1 MSNIQTWPAPA
12 WAPAGLTGNN
22 NPAASHNEQLIDDIT
37 CVGSLQA
44 ESPCQAETCNTKVRS
59 DSHLFRISPHSSR

>member
-12 WAPAGLTGNN
+12 GAPAGLTGNN

-37 CVGSLQA
+37 CVGSTGGESLSGRDLQHQS
-44 ESPCQAETCNTKVRS
+44 EVRLA
-59 DSHLFRISPHSSR
+59 LFRISPHSSR

>member
-37 CVGSLQA
+37 CVGSTGGESLSARDLQHQS
-44 ESPCQAETCNTKVRS
+44 EVRLA
-59 DSHLFRISPHSSR
+59 LFRISPYSSR